1 MNFEVQ
7 AWSRVS
13 ALAKAI
19 FFAYPRVNYGAEII
33 SGLLWDEKFYSNLF
47 LFGWILR
54 TFTFGFLCGKKP
66 QIGKPCAVFANC
78 KQLNSKIFKWVLI
91 EWFLEMR
98 YLKFADRR
106 LDIFIGFYR
115 KRVRA

>member
-54 TFTFGFLCGKKP
+54 TLHLGFSAEKNLKL
-66 QIGKPCAVFANC
+66 ANHV
-78 KQLNSKIFKWVLI
+78 QFLPTANS
-91 EWFLEMR
+91 
-98 YLKFADRR
+98 
-106 LDIFIGFYR
+106 
-115 KRVRA
+115 